1 MKTANRSFENMAELK
16 YYGTTVTSENLIHEE
31 IKKRLNSGKVC
42 YNSVQNTL
50 SSRMLSANVNL

>member
-1 MKTANRSFENMAELK
+1 MAELK